1 MDRTQVL
8 QYVRQL
14 KQEYNVQIY
23 TPFKYF
29 QGLTSKR
36 QIKSRFLDILR
47 GSHTPSKDPKSYRP
61 FSTDVQSSTGQFKST
76 KPSKY
81 TKLFYD
87 KYGSQYTSL
96 KKKSEVTG
104 VPLDILQKVYNK
116 GKAAWRTGH
125 RVGANEQQWGYA
137 RVHSFLM
144 LGCTVF
150 SADFTLFEDAIF
162 RMKPKDR
169 KRWLML
175 TVQCPTST
183 LQSPYYRKRETY
195 KKFLAYKKK
204 FIS

>member
-1 MDRTQVL
+1 MDRTEVL
-8 QYVRQL
+8 QYIRQL
-14 KQEYNVQIY
+14 KQEYNVQLY

-47 GSHTPSKDPKSYRP
+47 GSDTPSKNSKSYRP
-61 FSTDVQSSTGQFKST
+61 FSTDIQASTRQYKST

-81 TKLFYD
+81 TKLFYE
-87 KYGSQYTSL
+87 KYGLEYTSL
-96 KKKSEVTG
+96 KQKSERTG
-104 VPLDILQKVYNK
+104 VPLDTLRKVYNK

-125 RVGANEQQWGYA
+125 RVGANQEQWGYA

-150 SADFTLFEDAIF
+150 SADFTLFEEAIE
-162 RMKPKDR
+162 RMKPSQR
-169 KRWLML
+169 KRWLSMK
-175 TVQCPTST
+175 VQCPTST
-183 LQSPYYRKRETY
+183 LASAYYTKRETY